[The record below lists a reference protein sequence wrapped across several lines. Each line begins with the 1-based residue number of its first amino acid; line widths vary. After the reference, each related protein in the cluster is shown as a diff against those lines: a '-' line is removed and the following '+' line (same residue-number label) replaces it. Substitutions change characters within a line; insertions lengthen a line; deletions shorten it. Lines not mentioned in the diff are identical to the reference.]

1 MITPLLLSVTQA
13 LSLGAAPSPSS
24 AAVLAAFQSAPAA
37 VSQADA
43 QDPASPAP
51 GPAEQTPAPAAEPQ
65 RGAELEPA
73 PLPEPEAVEVDRAL
87 TDQLAPAE
95 PPLAMADEIARV
107 EAWFEGLDTLRARFE
122 QIGPDG
128 RTLAG
133 GLWLDRPGRV
143 RFDYDDP
150 SPVLIV
156 ADGATVAIADS
167 ELETVDRAP
176 IRSTPLRW
184 LLQADLDLA
193 ASGAVVE
200 AGRYEGR
207 LYATFE
213 DPGGEAEGRLTLI
226 FDDPDAGAPADAM
239 SLAGWYAVDAV
250 GGLTEVALSQ
260 TERGLDLD
268 PRLFVLEDAD
278 AGDRRRRR

>member
-13 LSLGAAPSPSS
+13 LSAGAVPPSS
-24 AAVLAAFQSAPAA
+24 AAVLAAFQSASAASPVPAA
-37 VSQADA
+37 
-43 QDPASPAP
+43 
-51 GPAEQTPAPAAEPQ
+51 PAETEAAEPEPV
-65 RGAELEPA
+65 AAPEIEPA
-73 PLPEPEAVEVDRAL
+73 SEAAAADPLPEPEAVEVDRGL
-87 TDQLAPAE
+87 TDQLEPATPQRSIAE
-95 PPLAMADEIARV
+95 EIARV

-122 QIGPDG
+122 QIAPDG
-128 RTLAG
+128 RTLTG

-150 SPVLIV
+150 SPILIV
-156 ADGATVAIADS
+156 ADGATVAIEDA

-184 LLQADLDLA
+184 LLQRDLDLA
-193 ASGAVVE
+193 ETGAVVE
-200 AGRYEGR
+200 AGRYDGR

-213 DPGGEAEGRLTLI
+213 DPEGEAEGRLTLI
-226 FDDPDAGAPADAM
+226 FEDRDPDAPAETM
-239 SLAGWYAVDAV
+239 ELAGWYAVDAV
-250 GGLTEVALSQ
+250 GGLTEVALGQ